1 MVEHR
6 SPKPGVAGSIPATPA
21 KSFVLGETE
30 ILFFLYSLLLG
41 FEWIDMAKVT
51 PAQFV
56 RQVRQEVSKVSW
68 PSRKET
74 GIGTLMVFIMVFLA
88 AGFFFIV
95 DLALSWGVQMVLGLG
110 G

>member
-1 MVEHR
+1 M
-6 SPKPGVAGSIPATPA
+6 S
-21 KSFVLGETE
+21 
-30 ILFFLYSLLLG
+30 
-41 FEWIDMAKVT
+41 KVN

-56 RQVRQEVSKVSW
+56 RQVRQEVAKVSW

-88 AGFFFIV
+88 AIFFFVV
-95 DLALSWGVQMVLGLG
+95 DLGLSWGGQLILGLG

>member
-1 MVEHR
+1 M
-6 SPKPGVAGSIPATPA
+6 S
-21 KSFVLGETE
+21 
-30 ILFFLYSLLLG
+30 
-41 FEWIDMAKVT
+41 KVN

-56 RQVRQEVSKVSW
+56 RQVRREVAKVSW

-88 AGFFFIV
+88 AIFFFVV
-95 DLALSWGVQMVLGLG
+95 DLGLSWGVQLILGLG

>member
-1 MVEHR
+1 M
-6 SPKPGVAGSIPATPA
+6 S
-21 KSFVLGETE
+21 
-30 ILFFLYSLLLG
+30 
-41 FEWIDMAKVT
+41 KVN

-56 RQVRQEVSKVSW
+56 RQVRQEVAKVSW

-88 AGFFFIV
+88 AIFFVVV
-95 DLALSWGVQMVLGLG
+95 DLGLSWGVQLILGLG

>member
-1 MVEHR
+1 M
-6 SPKPGVAGSIPATPA
+6 S
-21 KSFVLGETE
+21 
-30 ILFFLYSLLLG
+30 
-41 FEWIDMAKVT
+41 KVN

-56 RQVRQEVSKVSW
+56 RQVRQEVAKVSW

-88 AGFFFIV
+88 AIFFFVV
-95 DLALSWGVQMVLGLG
+95 DLGLSWGVQLIHGFG